1 MISLLNAVLP
11 RGEALL
17 IWLLDT
23 LCRMHKGFKL
33 ANTLTS
39 LKLQG
44 SKKQKKNMQAS
55 FIYFILF
62 IYFSHRRRKSQ

>member
-11 RGEALL
+11 HGDTLL

-23 LCRMHKGFKL
+23 LCRMHKGLKL

-39 LKLQG
+39 QKLQG
-44 SKKQKKNMQAS
+44 SKKPKQKQKKCKGLL
-55 FIYFILF
+55 YLF
-62 IYFSHRRRKSQ
+62 T

>member
-44 SKKQKKNMQAS
+44 SKKQKKKHAGLFYLFY
-55 FIYFILF
+55 FIYLF
-62 IYFSHRRRKSQ
+62 QP

>member
-44 SKKQKKNMQAS
+44 SKKQKTKKKHAGLFYLFY
-55 FIYFILF
+55 FIYLI
-62 IYFSHRRRKSQ
+62 QP

>member
-23 LCRMHKGFKL
+23 LCRMHKGLKL

-39 LKLQG
+39 QKPQG
-44 SKKQKKNMQAS
+44 SKNPKQNKTKNAKAS
-55 FIYFILF
+55 CTYLLNYLF
-62 IYFSHRRRKSQ
+62 